1 MKKQALF
8 IMSFILSS
16 LVSSILEA
24 SPDTTQEKSLPSTV
38 TIIKRV
44 WANMKWEPF
53 TMVGILR
60 VRNERWPL
68 SLKTKPYEMEYEF
81 KTEDNSKK
89 IRVTYDPQGSHVL
102 TRSQD
107 REPWGELPVD
117 QWNQSILRTDLTYEE
132 LALDFLSWPKIEKV
146 DVDSFKTEAAFVLD
160 AFPVKKTSSF
170 SKVRF
175 WVSQQHYVLMRADF
189 YNQNNQIAKRIEV
202 NGVQKIGNVWV
213 LKELQISTRFLDRDL
228 SRSRTYLE
236 IQKVVEDNIH

>member
-8 IMSFILSS
+8 ITSLILLS
-16 LVSSILEA
+16 LGFSILRA
-24 SPDTTQEKSLPSTV
+24 SPDMHQAAPLPSTTV
-38 TIIKRV
+38 VMKRV

-53 TMVGILR
+53 TMTGILR

-68 SLKTKPYEMEYEF
+68 SLKTKPYEMEYEL
-81 KTEDNSKK
+81 KTEDNFQK
-89 IRVTYDPQGSHVL
+89 IRVTYDPQGSHIL

-107 REPWGELPVD
+107 REPWEELPVT
-117 QWNQSILRTDLTYEE
+117 QWNRSILKTDLTYEE
-132 LALDFLSWPKIEKV
+132 LALDFLSWPKIEMV
-146 DVDSFKTEAAFVLD
+146 GTDSFKTENAFILD
-160 AFPVKKTSSF
+160 AFPMKKTESF

-175 WVSQQHYVLMRADF
+175 WVSQQHYVWMRADF

-202 NGVQKIGNVWV
+202 NGVQKIDNVWF

-236 IQKVVEDNIH
+236 IQKVEGEDIH